1 MGYKMYIIHILDR
14 WVEELSV
21 GKPMIMTVNLQ
32 RTLSFRVEPNL
43 DSMTTFPSVDK

>member
-1 MGYKMYIIHILDR
+1 MYIIHILDR

-21 GKPMIMTVNLQ
+21 GKPAMIMTVNLQ
-32 RTLSFRVEPNL
+32 ITLSFRAKQNL